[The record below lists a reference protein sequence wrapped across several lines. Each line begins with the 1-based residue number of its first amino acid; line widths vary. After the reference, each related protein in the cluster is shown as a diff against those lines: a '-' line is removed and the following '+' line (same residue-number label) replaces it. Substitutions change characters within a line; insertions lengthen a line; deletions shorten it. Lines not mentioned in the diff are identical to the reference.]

1 MCSISGFLVV
11 DQHADRAEIARVFQA
26 MVGRG
31 AERGRDSAGV
41 VAIDTNGAV
50 RRRVEIAPRDY
61 SFVRDAVVAHTSVA
75 IANNRAEPTTE
86 YVHDKTS
93 EDAQP
98 FGAEGVFVSHNGVIA
113 NDLDLR
119 DRFALETATQIDT
132 AVCAP
137 LIARLGVRAALG
149 ELMGSYALAAI
160 DAAHPDTLWLAR
172 NYKPLYLLLDPSL
185 GALFFASRAQHLT
198 SALDVASRLRAPA
211 VIEQSPYSLLTIEA
225 DGPSI
230 SQTDLQPR
238 GVDKRALVICSGGL
252 DSTVAA
258 AWAKAEGYDVTL
270 LHFLYSCRAQERER
284 EAVEAI
290 GSALGCDHLF
300 EDLDWL
306 GRLGGSSLT
315 DLSIPVADERGAEY
329 AFDWVPARN
338 LIFTALAAGL
348 CDRHGYDTLIL
359 GLNLEEGGAYPDNTM
374 EFFESLDHVCNIGT
388 MSRPRIL
395 SPLGSLVKRE
405 IVELAMEYDA
415 PVHLSWSCY
424 HGGDL
429 HCGHC
434 GPCFMRKTA
443 FAMAGHPDPV
453 RYLS

>member
-1 MCSISGFLVV
+1 MCSISGFLVL
-11 DQHADRAEIARVFQA
+11 DQRADRSEIARVFQEVVA
-26 MVGRG
+26 RG

-41 VAIDTNGAV
+41 VAMDTNGAT
-50 RRRVEIAPRDY
+50 RRRVSLAPRDY
-61 SFVRDAVVAHTSVA
+61 AFVRDAIDARTSVA

-86 YVHDKTS
+86 YVRDKTL

-98 FGAEGVFVSHNGVIA
+98 FGAEGVFVAHNGVIA
-113 NDLDLR
+113 NDQSLR
-119 DRFALETATQIDT
+119 DRFSLKTATRIDS

-137 LIARLGVRAALG
+137 LIARLGMQAALG
-149 ELMGSYALAAI
+149 ELLGSYALAAI
-160 DAAHPDTLWLAR
+160 DTAHPDTLLLAR
-172 NYKPLYLLLDPSL
+172 NYKPLHLLLDSSL

-198 SALDVASRLRAPA
+198 SAADMASRLSAPA
-211 VIEQSPYSLLTIEA
+211 IIEQSPYSLLRIKA
-225 DGPSI
+225 DGPTI

-258 AWAKAEGYDVTL
+258 AWAKAEGYEVTL

-284 EAVEAI
+284 TAVEAL
-290 GSALGCDHLF
+290 GSALGCDHVF

-315 DLSIPVADERGAEY
+315 DPSIPVADERGAEY

-374 EFFESLDHVCNIGT
+374 EFFESLDHICDIGT

-405 IVELAMEYDA
+405 IVELAMELDA

-443 FAMAGHPDPV
+443 FAMAGHSDPV
-453 RYLS
+453 RYHS